1 MPLDNPA
8 ERGTRG
14 HGRAY
19 GDVARSSLH
28 THTRDWNP
36 LRGLAEREVKSG
48 RPPAKSALLVLTL
61 MRHALFVSLL
71 CGTVLS
77 DDACSSGVCIV
88 APLVAL
94 TGMRTELQLSLPPL
108 TPHGSVWPV
117 NATVT
122 VTDCGDGGGAR
133 VLAQVNLSLW
143 SGDAPADGG
152 RDLLR
157 QHRIP
162 VPRWPSGYTE
172 VGVRLEAL
180 QGDEAQGDDSGTP
193 PPLYAAGCGG
203 GGGSGGGSGGGAA
216 RVRVWSVPPWL
227 SILPPVATLLLAVW
241 LRQVMVGLLVG
252 IWLGATIAYGGNPLT
267 G

>member
-1 MPLDNPA
+1 ML
-8 ERGTRG
+8 ERRL
-14 HGRAY
+14 HHRA
-19 GDVARSSLH
+19 A
-28 THTRDWNP
+28 
-36 LRGLAEREVKSG
+36 G
-48 RPPAKSALLVLTL
+48 RPHRYALRARALATASAST
-61 MRHALFVSLL
+61 S
-71 CGTVLS
+71 
-77 DDACSSGVCIV
+77 
-88 APLVAL
+88 APTSASTAASAAASTSTFAFAFAFASPPHLRPPLHL

-122 VTDCGDGGGAR
+122 VTDCGGGGGGAHL
-133 VLAQVNLSLW
+133 LAQLNLSLW
-143 SGDAPADGG
+143 SGDPPADGG

-162 VPRWPSGYTE
+162 VPRWPRSGYTE

-180 QGDEAQGDDSGTP
+180 QGDAVQGDDNGTP
-193 PPLYAAGCGG
+193 PPLWAAAC
-203 GGGSGGGSGGGAA
+203 GSGGGAA